1 MILDTIKNKLKKY
14 TNYTLYVGFSGGA
27 DSTCVLY
34 ITNLYKE
41 EFNYQFCAVHFNH
54 NLRGQESDNEAIQAE
69 KFCQKNNIPFKL
81 VNLTFKD
88 TTNLEAQARI
98 ARMSY
103 LPPLLALLLP
113 PLRRRPSSTS
123 S

>member
-69 KFCQKNNIPFKL
+69 KFCQKNNITYQQDFKL
-81 VNLTFKD
+81 TTFKGSKQ
-88 TTNLEAQARI
+88 NLK
-98 ARMSY
+98 
-103 LPPLLALLLP
+103 LLH
-113 PLRRRPSSTS
+113 SKFFNEYTFEIFKS
-123 S
+123 